1 MPVLF
6 DRIQQVRHLKNI
18 TIRSIE
24 VGCGFPTGT
33 IKKWKHSM
41 PSGDKILNV
50 ANYLDVS
57 VDYLLGNT
65 DNPFSHKNSPEFLST
80 IMQLS
85 QVLSS
90 FEDAACKAN
99 CKIQEIANRFDAE
112 KISLITKQKPS
123 SEVENDS

>member
-1 MPVLF
+1 MFTLF
-6 DRIQQVRHLKNI
+6 DRIQQVKNLKNI

-24 VGCGFPTGT
+24 QGSGLPTGT
-33 IKKWKHSM
+33 IKKWKYSM

-65 DNPFSHKNSPEFLST
+65 DNPLSHRESTDVLSA
-80 IMQLS
+80 ISQLS

-90 FEDAACKAN
+90 FEDAAHTAN
-99 CKIQEIANRFDAE
+99 SKIQEIAGRFDVEA
-112 KISLITKQKPS
+112 ISPITEQKPS
-123 SEVENDS
+123 SEVEDDS